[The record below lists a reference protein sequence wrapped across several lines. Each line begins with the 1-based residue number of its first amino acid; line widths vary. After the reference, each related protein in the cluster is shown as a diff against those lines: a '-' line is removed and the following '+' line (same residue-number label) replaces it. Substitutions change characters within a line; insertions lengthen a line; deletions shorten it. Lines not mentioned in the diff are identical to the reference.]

1 MQILER
7 NGRITLL
14 RASYDPTSK
23 RTRQLSLG
31 TLRLENLK
39 TVGDVPGDLLAKLT
53 ANESDQLNEWLQVRA
68 AGMAAAENRSRL
80 SYAHVSLAKIADALE
95 SGEPAGDLKKML
107 LEVER
112 IAKGIKK
119 RGLKKKD
126 LRAKKETLPDP
137 TQVTFMEMLAEDDKN
152 L

>member
-7 NGRITLL
+7 NGRITLI

-31 TLRLENLK
+31 TVKLEGLK
-39 TVGDVPGDLLAKLT
+39 AVGDVPDDLLVKLT
-53 ANESDQLNEWLQVRA
+53 VNESGLLNDWLQARA

-80 SYAHVSLAKIADALE
+80 SYAHISLARIADALE
-95 SGEPAGDLKKML
+95 SDEPAGDLKKML

-126 LRAKKETLPDP
+126 LRTQKETLPDP
-137 TQVTFMEMLAEDDKN
+137 TQATFMEMLAEDDK
-152 L
+152 